1 MKITIETDKSKI
13 SVEFPNYNGCTSECW
28 EKQGKEALDRAL
40 KYIFE
45 RDLEPRIVQFAPP
58 PGATILPPTEEEKLY
73 KQLVD

>member
-13 SVEFPNYNGCTSECW
+13 SVEFPDYNGSTSDSW

-45 RDLEPRIVQFAPP
+45 RDLEPRIVQVAQPVEPLIIGKADVEDF
-58 PGATILPPTEEEKLY
+58 GE
-73 KQLVD
+73 